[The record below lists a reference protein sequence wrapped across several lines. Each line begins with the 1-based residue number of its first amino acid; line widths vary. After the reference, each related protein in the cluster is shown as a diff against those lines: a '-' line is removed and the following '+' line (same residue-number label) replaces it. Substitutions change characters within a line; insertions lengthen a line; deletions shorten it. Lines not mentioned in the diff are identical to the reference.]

1 MQQYREEYKEQ
12 GRDPGLLEAIG
23 YDSGRMLRQLVEKKE
38 GAPRTRAEMREALAN
53 LKDFEGA
60 TGRTSFNEKREAVK
74 PLFLLSI
81 DNKGITE
88 INVEKEKEKA
98 ASASGGSGS

>member
-1 MQQYREEYKEQ
+1 MFKH
-12 GRDPGLLEAIG
+12 
-23 YDSGRMLRQLVEKKE
+23 SH
-38 GAPRTRAEMREALAN
+38 
-53 LKDFEGA
+53 EGA

-88 INVEKEKEKA
+88 IDVEKEKA
-98 ASASGGSGS
+98 ASASAEGSGS